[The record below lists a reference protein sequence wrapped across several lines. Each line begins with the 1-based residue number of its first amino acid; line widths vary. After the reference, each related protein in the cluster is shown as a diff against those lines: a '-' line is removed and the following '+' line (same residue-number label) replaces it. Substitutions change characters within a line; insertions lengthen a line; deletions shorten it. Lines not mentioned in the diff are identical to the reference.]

1 MTDME
6 NLVRKTVEQTTGVNR
21 IAKSVGSLTENV
33 ATLDRD
39 AFALASLLIKAQQK
53 IIDLQDELLGQYRRG
68 DL

>member
-21 IAKSVGSLTENV
+21 IAKSVESLTGNV

-53 IIDLQDELLGQYRRG
+53 IINLQDELLGQYRRG